1 MDSLQSTLISLTGLR
16 NISLLVVPALWVNS
30 IAAHFYAVSLTRGRF
45 TNSSPRDYLSSIQKK
60 EKKTST
66 DLKFIRAEAAQ
77 QNGFENLPFAA
88 AAFVAGIVA
97 KVSRHEAA
105 AEKSMLLLLL
115 IAMTRRGLLSAHS
128 LSIADQHPLVL
139 SLSPPTLTASSRRAQ
154 LMGPPLLDLASGLQ
168 SPLHQHDVR
177 VAM

>member
-1 MDSLQSTLISLTGLR
+1 MDSLQSTLVSLTGLR

-97 KVSRHEAA
+97 KLPVAELNSWALLYLISRVVYN
-105 AEKSMLLLLL
+105 LLY
-115 IAMTRRGLLSAHS
+115 INTTSES
-128 LSIADQHPLVL
+128 LSNARSVVFVGGIGILFKIFISSAIALNK
-139 SLSPPTLTASSRRAQ
+139 
-154 LMGPPLLDLASGLQ
+154 LA
-168 SPLHQHDVR
+168 
-177 VAM
+177 